1 MPPLNNA
8 ILAALI
14 CVSVGAMLHGKQ
26 WHEPLVKQQRPPD
39 RELTEA
45 YLTDAADLFELG
57 RQVERHRRARDGL

>member
-26 WHEPLVKQQRPPD
+26 PLVKQQRPPD